1 GIGITIGVIV
11 QAASLIPALRR
22 EKISLKPLWGLDDRL
37 RQFGG
42 MAVAIVLYVLI
53 SQMGM
58 IFATKISSHADEAGP
73 AIYSQAWLLLQLPYG
88 VLGVTVLTA
97 IMPRLSRN
105 AAADDTPAVVD
116 DLSVATR
123 LTMITLVPIIMFLT
137 FM

>member
-1 GIGITIGVIV
+1 
-11 QAASLIPALRR
+11 
-22 EKISLKPLWGLDDRL
+22 
-37 RQFGG
+37 

-53 SQMGM
+53 SQIGM
-58 IFATKISSHADEAGP
+58 IFATRISSHADEVGP
-73 AIYSQAWLLLQLPYG
+73 AIYNQAWLLLQLPYG

-137 FM
+137 FMGPAGR